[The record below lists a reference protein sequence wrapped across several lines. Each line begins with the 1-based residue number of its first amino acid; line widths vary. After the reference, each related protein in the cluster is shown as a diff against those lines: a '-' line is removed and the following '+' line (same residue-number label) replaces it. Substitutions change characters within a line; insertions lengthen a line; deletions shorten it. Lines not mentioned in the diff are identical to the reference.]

1 MNKEK
6 VKTDLKN
13 ILKFTTEDLDKL
25 QIFHDELL
33 KFNKKY
39 NLISKS
45 TEHNVWHRHIL
56 DSAQIVKYIDFE
68 QSRSISDMGTGAGF
82 PGIILAIFNKNP
94 KFHVKLY
101 EKSSVKCDFL
111 DNVRSKIDVDFDIFG
126 DYKREDITSYYVV
139 SRAFK
144 KLEEIIR
151 ISREIIKVNHKL
163 IILKGKNAE
172 NEINRLKHHKS
183 FIYKIEKSI
192 TDVESKILIIEIKIK
207 YEVLYG

>member
-56 DSAQIVKYIDFE
+56 DSAQLIKYINFNNNV
-68 QSRSISDMGTGAGF
+68 SLSDMGSGAGF
-82 PGIILAIFNKNP
+82 PGVILAIFNKNP
-94 KFHVKLY
+94 TFHVKLY
-101 EKSSVKCDFL
+101 EKSIVKCDFL
-111 DNVRSKIDVDFDIFG
+111 DNVRSKIDVDFEIFG

-144 KLEEIIR
+144 KLDEIIR

-163 IILKGKNAE
+163 IILKGRNVQ
-172 NEINRLKHHKS
+172 NEINKLKPLEN
-183 FIYKIEKSI
+183 FIYKTEKSI
-192 TDVESKILIIEIKIK
+192 TDTESKIMFIEIKK
-207 YEVLYG
+207 

>member
-13 ILKFTTEDLDKL
+13 ILKFSTEDLDRL

-68 QSRSISDMGTGAGF
+68 ESRSISDMGTGAGF

-163 IILKGKNAE
+163 IILKGRNAE
-172 NEINRLKHHKS
+172 NEINKLKPNLN
-183 FIYKIEKSI
+183 FMYKVENSI
-192 TDVESKILIIEIKIK
+192 TDPDSKILVIEIKK
-207 YEVLYG
+207 